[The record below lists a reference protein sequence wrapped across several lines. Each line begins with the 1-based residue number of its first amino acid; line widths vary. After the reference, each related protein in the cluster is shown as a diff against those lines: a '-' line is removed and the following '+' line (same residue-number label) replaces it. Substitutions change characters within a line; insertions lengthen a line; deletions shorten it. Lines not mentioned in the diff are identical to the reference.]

1 MQTDNDFST
10 KSYIIIKK
18 NMFECTTEANLW
30 PLFSSVIY
38 IEEKVKFISHHIISH
53 MCKKN
58 PFLKLKTI

>member
-1 MQTDNDFST
+1 
-10 KSYIIIKK
+10 
-18 NMFECTTEANLW
+18 MFECTTEANLW

-58 PFLKLKTI
+58 PFLKLKPI